1 MTRPRKADLAGA
13 IQHAGNRGHDLKE
26 VFKSAFDYADFMN
39 RLLEGLRITNAELL
53 AYCLMPNHT
62 HLLIRL
68 GMDGGLARLMRVV
81 NIGYAR
87 RFNSEYG
94 RRGALFESRYWQRHI
109 VSDFYLAAA
118 QLYIEAN
125 PVVATL
131 EENPADWPWS
141 SARHH
146 MLEPCSGFL
155 AASNWYESLGPTS
168 DERRRAYREVMAE
181 YLRTRRPPDMWGRS
195 QGRPRD

>member
-1 MTRPRKADLAGA
+1 MTRPRKADLAGV

-39 RLLEGLRITNAELL
+39 RLLEALHITKAELL
-53 AYCLMPNHT
+53 AFCLMPNHT

-68 GMDGGLARLMRVV
+68 GMDGGVAKLMRIV

-87 RFNSEYG
+87 HFNAQYA
-94 RRGALFESRYWQRHI
+94 RRGALFEARYWQRHI

-125 PVVATL
+125 PVVARL
-131 EENPADWPWS
+131 EKDPADWHWS

-146 MLEPCSGFL
+146 LLEPCAAFL
-155 AASNWYESLGPTS
+155 TPSSWYESLGPTPE
-168 DERRRAYREVMAE
+168 DRRRAYCLVMAE
-181 YLRTRRPPDMWGRS
+181 YLRTRRPP
-195 QGRPRD
+195 GRPGVD